1 VLTNLVGLRAVIS
14 THDMTTDFYPF
25 NMTFLGAIATRVIDE
40 VKGVNHRRDS
50 FDWSGS
56 RQSRHKQALIW
67 PGVGRTL

>member
-1 VLTNLVGLRAVIS
+1 
-14 THDMTTDFYPF
+14 
-25 NMTFLGAIATRVIDE
+25 MTFLGAIATRVIDE